1 MPSAQRAPAQ
11 PFNDVADYKHIA
23 LQPVKSSQ
31 ISGIGHA
38 GSTLAVQFKHGAQA
52 IYHYPG
58 VIPSVFAEF
67 MAAESKGNFFKQHIN
82 GRAFEKYPA
91 SVLEGQ
97 PQDQG
102 DTPATIAAL
111 LHGREW
117 ASRDAHITDDVVARA
132 LAAGCLIVCG
142 ASDDLVEFY
151 GVWRDEAGTVDDD
164 GAILIDATG
173 VLPSWDQIQDDGDEE
188 KAAEWHVRKR
198 GARSIAALWSPS
210 EPEGASWAYKT
221 DIPHATFDIMEDGDI
236 YCRGIV
242 LSIADLAKPAA

>member
-23 LQPVKSSQ
+23 LQPVDSSQ

-97 PQDQG
+97 QDAQAV
-102 DTPATIAAL
+102 TPASIAAL
-111 LHGREW
+111 LHGVEY
-117 ASRDAHITDDVVARA
+117 SRDVVSHEIAA
-132 LAAGCLIVCG
+132 QAKAAGILIVCG

-151 GVWRDEAGTVDDD
+151 GAWRDEAGAGNNTEV
-164 GAILIDATG
+164 LIDATG
-173 VLPSWDQIQDDGDEE
+173 VLPSWDSVSGESDEE
-188 KAAEWHVRKR
+188 QAAEWHVRKR
-198 GARSIAALWSPS
+198 GARIITTLWAPKDDDGN
-210 EPEGASWAYKT
+210 EYASWAYKT
-221 DIPHATFDIMEDGDI
+221 DIPHSTFDVMDDGDL
-236 YCRGIV
+236 YCRGICFA
-242 LSIADLAKPAA
+242 LADLAKA